1 MFAEYQWIDDN
12 TKWFETDKLKKS
24 TSQKFNYKKIHQLL
38 LSDHIVENIG
48 DMSLVVSVYGK
59 LSKDEIKRLVKE
71 YGISYDPNPVVR
83 E

>member
-1 MFAEYQWIDDN
+1 
-12 TKWFETDKLKKS
+12 
-24 TSQKFNYKKIHQLL
+24 LL